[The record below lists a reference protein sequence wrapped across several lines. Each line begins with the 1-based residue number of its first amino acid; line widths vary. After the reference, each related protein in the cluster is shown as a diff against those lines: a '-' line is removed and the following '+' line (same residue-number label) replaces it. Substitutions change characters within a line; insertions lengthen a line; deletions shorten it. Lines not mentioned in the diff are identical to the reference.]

1 MESVERRDVHTQRVA
16 VIGAGLTGMA
26 TAYVLAKAGV
36 TVHVYDAAP
45 HVGGLTRSFR
55 LWDETVDLGPHIFA
69 GYDPA
74 SLSLWLEVIG
84 PDFRM
89 LPRDTRIAIGG
100 RVYAYPL
107 APAALLCGLGALGTL
122 RAGLGYVR
130 AQLMPAGPVDSA
142 KYFFTRRFGT
152 YLYGLFFRPYCQK
165 LWGLDPAEV
174 DASFAAALVG
184 DISIGRVL
192 LNRLRGRVGAR
203 EASLQTSFPYALRG
217 AGSFCERAARLVAQR
232 GGQIKLSAS
241 VTRLTTSGERVTGVV
256 TGDGQQP
263 YDWTVSTVPLPA
275 LLPKLGEV
283 SASLEGARQRL
294 RFRSAVLVY
303 LRARGRGILPCLW
316 MYVNDGSAA
325 GRITNFARW
334 QGKEDAERQTIA
346 VEYWCARDDDTYR
359 ADDPTIISRATWDL
373 RRAVGQADLIVEDGF
388 VVRVPTAHP
397 VLYRGYHADVAQLS
411 RQVARYDGL
420 SVVGRGGG
428 YAYDAQA
435 SALQEGL
442 ATARRVVEAL
452 RLRRGHAP
460 APELVDAGE

>member
-1 MESVERRDVHTQRVA
+1 MHTQRVA
-16 VIGAGLTGMA
+16 IIGAGLTGMSA
-26 TAYVLAKAGV
+26 AYALAKAGV
-36 TVHVYDAAP
+36 TVHVYEAAA

-74 SLSLWLEVIG
+74 ALSLWMEVIG
-84 PDFRM
+84 PEFRM
-89 LPRDTRIAIGG
+89 LPRDTRIAIAG
-100 RVYAYPL
+100 RVYRYPL
-107 APAALLCGLGALGTL
+107 APGALLCGLGALGTL

-130 AQLMPAGPVDSA
+130 AQLTPAGPVDSA
-142 KYFFTRRFGT
+142 RYFFTRRFGT

-184 DISIGRVL
+184 DISIGRAL
-192 LNRLRGRVGAR
+192 LNRLKGRVGAR

-217 AGSFCERAARLVAQR
+217 AGAFCERAAKLVAQR
-232 GGQIKLSAS
+232 GGQVKLGAPVS
-241 VTRLTTSGERVTGVV
+241 RLVTSGDRVTGVMV
-256 TGDGQQP
+256 GDTQHN
-263 YDWTVSTVPLPA
+263 YDWTISTMPLTA
-275 LLPKLGEV
+275 LVPKLGEV
-283 SASLEGARQRL
+283 SPPVERARTRL

-303 LRARGRGILPCLW
+303 LRVRGRSVLPCLW

-334 QGKEDAERQTIA
+334 QGRDDADRQTIA
-346 VEYWCARDDDTYR
+346 VEYWCARGDDTYG
-359 ADDPTIISRATWDL
+359 ADDPTIIARATWDL
-373 RRAVGQADLIVEDGF
+373 RRAVEQVDLIVEDGF

-397 VLYRGYHADVAQLS
+397 VLYRGYHADVALLS

-428 YAYDAQA
+428 YVYDAQA

-442 ATARRVVEAL
+442 ATARRVADVVRAQ
-452 RLRRGHAP
+452 RAHAP
-460 APELVDAGE
+460 AAELLDAGE